1 MCSMKIFF
9 SSFTDLEIFKNLEQ
23 KRLSFFSMSTF
34 PNSLNLEIYGN
45 ECWVWPFQRFNEG
58 EWSLDSH
65 SKQTEKRLS

>member
-45 ECWVWPFQRFNEG
+45 EC
-58 EWSLDSH
+58 
-65 SKQTEKRLS
+65 